1 MAPRSPKSRPG
12 IAGPALAAGI
22 FLLFGTPLRVLWVD
36 APGSWWLVYALWL
49 AAIGVAFGVRRG
61 A

>member
-1 MAPRSPKSRPG
+1 
-12 IAGPALAAGI
+12 
-22 FLLFGTPLRVLWVD
+22 LLFGTPLRVLWVD